1 MPQRAFTADEKQ
13 RFAKVVASWIVLK
26 DGKAERILKLDLHK
40 QRHEEIVTPAVMTR
54 HEVLMMAI
62 FDELPR
68 KPPTGQSLVAGFKKA
83 LAFVRSEAAASS
95 DACGKDHS
103 WSKNEGEKLHMC
115 WRYMWNAMR
124 RSSGSRCYAIGRLKA
139 CFVGKRGPLTDA
151 EAGELECSSDAW
163 SDVLELDASDPEPS
177 AASAGAVI
185 LDDSPSP
192 QRPPIAAPPSQP
204 VQRKLTAHISIA
216 SDAAASPPRPPSA
229 APSAVVQSSGTPR
242 RALRQKTS
250 WPPSPGAAQVVPH
263 SKFVLPPPSF
273 VEMTPAERT
282 LASHRIRVM
291 TPVGMRSTDMQGRP
305 RKAMKAMKG
314 RAMKGKRS
322 KKPATAMKGTAMKG
336 KPMKSRRSAA
346 SSDEAGAPRVIVPRD
361 SGSRETMDVLADEAG
376 APRLDQV
383 PMEFDSK
390 PMDFADDADSRQWAM
405 ETLKMK
411 GFGSLKP
418 SQQANH
424 AAARVRKQEVKT
436 RPGQALI
443 QILREGKIMGQITV
457 SQYGR
462 EDIMFAGNLLL
473 FLTGAGYSKEDFCRV
488 KKTLV
493 PSSAD

>member
-1 MPQRAFTADEKQ
+1 
-13 RFAKVVASWIVLK
+13 
-26 DGKAERILKLDLHK
+26 
-40 QRHEEIVTPAVMTR
+40 
-54 HEVLMMAI
+54 
-62 FDELPR
+62 
-68 KPPTGQSLVAGFKKA
+68 
-83 LAFVRSEAAASS
+83 
-95 DACGKDHS
+95 
-103 WSKNEGEKLHMC
+103 
-115 WRYMWNAMR
+115 
-124 RSSGSRCYAIGRLKA
+124 
-139 CFVGKRGPLTDA
+139 
-151 EAGELECSSDAW
+151 
-163 SDVLELDASDPEPS
+163 
-177 AASAGAVI
+177 
-185 LDDSPSP
+185 
-192 QRPPIAAPPSQP
+192 
-204 VQRKLTAHISIA
+204 
-216 SDAAASPPRPPSA
+216 
-229 APSAVVQSSGTPR
+229 
-242 RALRQKTS
+242 
-250 WPPSPGAAQVVPH
+250 
-263 SKFVLPPPSF
+263 
-273 VEMTPAERT
+273 
-282 LASHRIRVM
+282 M

-336 KPMKSRRSAA
+336 KPATAMKGTAMKGKPMK

-462 EDIMFAGNLLL
+462 EDIMFAGHLLL
-473 FLTGAGYSKEDFCRV
+473 FLSGAGYSKEDFSRV